1 MSVSDVQGSGT
12 PYPDPFPLNALLLN
26 PEFPITF
33 WSFKH
38 ALKSVRSRASPG
50 AAQSERRLSRTLD
63 SFRARNL

>member
-38 ALKSVRSRASPG
+38 ALKFVRSRASPG
-50 AAQSERRLSRTLD
+50 AAPQE
-63 SFRARNL
+63 